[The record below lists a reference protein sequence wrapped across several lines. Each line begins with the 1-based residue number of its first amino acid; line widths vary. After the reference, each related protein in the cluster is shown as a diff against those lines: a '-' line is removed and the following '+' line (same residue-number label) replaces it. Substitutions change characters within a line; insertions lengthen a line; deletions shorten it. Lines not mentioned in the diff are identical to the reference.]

1 MKDVF
6 RKLAEWLG
14 IEKAASPTI
23 EEKVNNDE
31 HPIHPD
37 VHVRTRT
44 VYPKGARGGE
54 FRFPVIPDERIPKD
68 RSPRSSHDKK
78 IKGSA
83 NNLHRPMEMP
93 KASVEHKKPSSTVTP
108 SRKKF
113 QPSEIISPV
122 YGRISF
128 GESPKEK
135 SKGYMDQGIDEG
147 KRESILPADTR
158 EKVVDVIP
166 QEKEDTTSQSR
177 MFREYTSRP
186 ELTQSKTDGSKVDY
200 PVLSQMDQVHLDE
213 SHMNQT
219 GLEQTHL
226 AQSHAVQSQTEVD
239 KEAPIIT
246 PFQPEASSNVIAFP
260 KRTVPIE
267 AKVAEEIGPNVG
279 ELVRQET
286 KLKPMEAD
294 GESLAK
300 SSLKWE
306 QQPTNYSDPYQFPG
320 TSMLRIE
327 PQSTSVDD
335 TYIYEQIDKLTLALE
350 NFNVKAEV
358 IGVVKGPTVT
368 RYELQPAP
376 GVKVNKFT
384 NLIDDI
390 KLALAAKDI
399 RMEAPIPGR
408 SAIGIEV
415 PNEVSSPVFIRSIL
429 ESDEF
434 REKSSPLSVALGR
447 DISGAPVIGDLKK
460 MPHGLIAGATGSG
473 KSVCINSIIVSLMYK
488 AKPADVRMILIDPKV
503 VELAPYN
510 HIPHL
515 LTPVVTD
522 PKQATAALKWA
533 VDEMDKRY
541 EKFAESGARD
551 IDRYNSMMEQEGNE
565 KLPYIV
571 IVIDELADLMMVS
584 PHDVEE
590 AICRIAQKA
599 RACGIH
605 LLVATQR
612 PSVDVITGLIK
623 ANIPSRIA
631 FSVSS
636 QADSRTI
643 LDMGG
648 AERLLGKGD
657 MLYYPSGQAK
667 PVRLQGNFV
676 SDDEIEQ
683 VVEHVKK
690 QQKTVYLFDKEEL
703 NRVTN
708 ANSAEQDDELFEEAL
723 LFTIEQ
729 GQASSSSLQR
739 RFRIGYN
746 RAARL
751 IDLMEAE
758 GYVSGQS
765 GSKPREV
772 LITMDDYYNL
782 FG

>member
-14 IEKAASPTI
+14 IEKDASSTI

-44 VYPKGARGGE
+44 VYPKGAKGGGE
-54 FRFPVIPDERIPKD
+54 FRFPVIPDERISKERP
-68 RSPRSSHDKK
+68 PRSNQDPKLKRSTH
-78 IKGSA
+78 
-83 NNLHRPMEMP
+83 NLYKPMEAP
-93 KASVEHKKPSSTVTP
+93 RAPVEHIKPNSTEAT

-122 YGRISF
+122 YGRMSF
-128 GESPKEK
+128 ADPPKEK
-135 SKGYMDQGIDEG
+135 PTSNMDLHTNEETDDAKWKSISPPEVKVTIDNPSDG
-147 KRESILPADTR
+147 
-158 EKVVDVIP
+158 
-166 QEKEDTTSQSR
+166 EDITSQSR
-177 MFREYTSRP
+177 LVREYQNKPAFVPSQP
-186 ELTQSKTDGSKVDY
+186 DDSQIDQSFPDVS
-200 PVLSQMDQVHLDE
+200 HLD
-213 SHMNQT
+213 
-219 GLEQTHL
+219 
-226 AQSHAVQSQTEVD
+226 QSQLNELD
-239 KEAPIIT
+239 KPYVLH
-246 PFQPEASSNVIAFP
+246 PDQSNRDHSRKDDPVNSHDQPLSSNVIAFP
-260 KRTVPIE
+260 KRSVPVETKDEDKIGNTNNE
-267 AKVAEEIGPNVG
+267 SKQEEPEHSPTTDANVG
-279 ELVRQET
+279 SKTAISWEKQDDTYSEL
-286 KLKPMEAD
+286 
-294 GESLAK
+294 
-300 SSLKWE
+300 
-306 QQPTNYSDPYQFPG
+306 YQFP
-320 TSMLRIE
+320 SANLLQME

-335 TYIYEQIDKLTLALE
+335 NYIYEQIDKLTLALE

-415 PNEVSSPVFIRSIL
+415 PNEVSTPVFIRSIL

-434 REKSSPLSVALGR
+434 REKSSSLSVALGR

-488 AKPADVRMILIDPKV
+488 AKPSDVRMILIDPKV

-533 VDEMDKRY
+533 VVEMDKRY

-551 IDRYNSMMEQEGNE
+551 IERYNSMMEHEGNE

-703 NRVTN
+703 NRVT
-708 ANSAEQDDELFEEAL
+708 SASSSEQDDELFEEAL

-729 GQASSSSLQR
+729 GQASASSLQR